1 MKGGKVLFL
10 YAVCGISGQILF
22 LFAPS
27 AVGVS
32 GYYAFASAG
41 FVCWLSAALIFF
53 RKTLKPGFKETNGE
67 VPLNLPSIARGF
79 RRWQAGAAFL
89 LIMASAFYF
98 RMHRLEEVPG
108 GLWYDEAINLLD
120 ARSTAGGDIRIIYN
134 SYGHPRQPLYIYF
147 TALIIKLIPESPLA
161 LRLSSALFSV
171 ITIAVMFLAV
181 SVMFGFPTAFFSCFL
196 FATSF
201 WITALS
207 RTGFRAV
214 TSPLFEILLLWL
226 FYSWLSGKRKET
238 LNAFLAGAVTGFGC
252 YTYLAFYSLLITAPV
267 IFLFLG
273 KKLRSPCRSGA
284 AFTCALLITL
294 SPLVYHYSKYPE
306 DLLKRGA
313 EVSVLNSPA
322 PAAEILKNVLK
333 TAAAFNLYT
342 GGKHP
347 RSLPPARALL
357 NCAAGFLFITGFLWG
372 FGKKGKYR
380 LVFIFLAASLIPS
393 ILSSG
398 APHPLRLVN
407 AAVPVFILCGAA
419 LSSISGKRIVKT
431 AVPLLFLLL
440 SLAGDHRAYFSEYA
454 ENPELWYAFEKDAC
468 AAVPFILEKQKSYSL
483 YFSKRWE
490 NNPVFRLVPA
500 IKHEGIRK
508 DGRYDMD
515 KALFLISGYEIQNYE
530 WLKKRYPELKLFR
543 LCDTETG
550 NLITCIFSKRPL

>member
-1 MKGGKVLFL
+1 MKGGKVLLL

-22 LFAPS
+22 LLAPS
-27 AVGVS
+27 VGGVS

-41 FVCWLSAALIFF
+41 FICWLTAALIFF
-53 RKTLKPGFKETNGE
+53 RNAPVLKSVFREENRGVSFKIYT
-67 VPLNLPSIARGF
+67 
-79 RRWQAGAAFL
+79 AAFL

-120 ARSTAGGDIRIIYN
+120 ARATAGGDIRIIYN

-147 TALIIKLIPESPLA
+147 TTLIIKLIPESPFA
-161 LRLSSALFSV
+161 LRLASALFSV
-171 ITIAVMFLAV
+171 ITLAVMFPAV
-181 SVMFGFPTAFFSCFL
+181 AGMFGFPTAFFSCFL

-201 WITALS
+201 WMTALS

-226 FYSWLSGKRKET
+226 FYSWLSEKRKEIIK
-238 LNAFLAGAVTGFGC
+238 AFLAGAVAGLGC

-267 IFLFLG
+267 VFFG
-273 KKLRSPCRSGA
+273 FREELRTPGRSVA

-294 SPLVYHYSKYPE
+294 SPLVYHYSKCP
-306 DLLKRGA
+306 DDFLKRGA
-313 EVSVLNSPA
+313 EVSVLTSPA
-322 PAAEILKNVLK
+322 PAAEIFKNVLK
-333 TAAAFNLYT
+333 TAAAFNLYS

-357 NCAAGFLFITGFLWG
+357 NCAAGFLFITGLLWG
-372 FGKKGKYR
+372 IVKKENYR
-380 LVFIFLAASLIPS
+380 LVFIFLAASLIPTV
-393 ILSSG
+393 LSDG
-398 APHPLRLVN
+398 PPHPLRLVN
-407 AAVPVFILCGAA
+407 AAVPVFILSGAGLRK
-419 LSSISGKRIVKT
+419 LSEISGGKFIRT
-431 AVPLLFLLL
+431 AVLLFFL
-440 SLAGDHRAYFSEYA
+440 SASFAGDHRAYFSEYA
-454 ENPELWYAFEKDAC
+454 ENPELWYAFEKDSS
-468 AAVPFILEKQKSYSL
+468 AAVPFILEKQKSYRL

-490 NNPVFRLVPA
+490 NNPVFRLAPA

-508 DGRYDMD
+508 DGHYDVD

-543 LCDTETG
+543 LCDKKTG
-550 NLITCIFSKRPL
+550 NLVTFVLSKRPV